1 MVSLSLARVVRS
13 AVIVSVFSLSAGA
26 CGASPPH
33 SDPGGVRSSDVLTI
47 DEILASKTQNA
58 YDAVRRLRPSFLQ
71 TRGPTTLLARNETP
85 SAPMVYLDNRR
96 YGDVE
101 SLRTITVDGIFEI
114 RYLSPNQAQLKWGM
128 NHAAGVIHVTTN
140 SGRASAQK

>member
-1 MVSLSLARVVRS
+1 MVTLSFARIARSIVMVGILSLG
-13 AVIVSVFSLSAGA
+13 ING
-26 CGASPPH
+26 CGARPRNT
-33 SDPGGVRSSDVLTI
+33 DPGGVRSSDVLTI
-47 DEILASKTQNA
+47 DEILTSKTQNA

-85 SAPMVYLDNRR
+85 NAPLVYLDNRR

-101 SLRTITVDGIFEI
+101 SLRTITVDGIYEI

-128 NHAAGVIHVTTN
+128 NHAAGVIHVTST
-140 SGRASAQK
+140 SGRAAAQK